1 LPEIFVAAGVAMSLQ
16 NRNETTHARASAR
29 PRASESLSLS
39 PSGEKVL
46 SFSDGLNPE
55 GELSKEIADFWG
67 VEDSAL
73 VIMEY
78 GKSAVAKIHRR
89 MLSMSRK
96 QKLNH
101 VDNLGGYFM
110 SCLLPRSKRASV
122 DTERSDSFYEDYLA
136 KQKLRGLR

>member
-1 LPEIFVAAGVAMSLQ
+1 MTIE
-16 NRNETTHARASAR
+16 NRNETTPAPASAR

-55 GELSKEIADFWG
+55 GELSKDIADFWG
-67 VEDSAL
+67 VEDSSL
-73 VIMEY
+73 VILEY

-96 QKLNH
+96 QKLSH

-110 SCLLPRSKRASV
+110 SCLLPRRNRAGV
-122 DTERSDSFYEDYLA
+122 DTERSDKFYEDYL
-136 KQKLRGLR
+136 KRQQERGL